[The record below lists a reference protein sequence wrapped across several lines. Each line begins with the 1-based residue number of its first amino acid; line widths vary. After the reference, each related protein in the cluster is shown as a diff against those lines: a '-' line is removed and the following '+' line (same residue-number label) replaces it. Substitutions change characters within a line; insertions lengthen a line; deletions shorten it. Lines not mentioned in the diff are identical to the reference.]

1 MLTDKIQLGNLA
13 IYAVKGQ
20 CSEDKTPHTVM
31 VTLNARVNSV
41 DELTHKRKY
50 VARHGGER
58 VGDAWEETTSQTAAR
73 LETRRCIRWTG
84 VAAPMK
90 NPSWPW
96 IKADTPKAQYMP
108 KCG

>member
-1 MLTDKIQLGNLA
+1 MLTNKIQLGNLA

-20 CSEDKTPHTVM
+20 CSEDKSPHTVM

-58 VGDAWEETTSQTAAR
+58 VGDAGGKKPLLKLLQDGKQEGSYGGPV
-73 LETRRCIRWTG
+73 WTHR
-84 VAAPMK
+84 
-90 NPSWPW
+90 
-96 IKADTPKAQYMP
+96 
-108 KCG
+108 